1 MVQSAHLRQFD
12 HRTQFWKLNRALF
25 RSVFAQRKM
34 STGTPVVPEIRL
46 QGPPQRGLIE
56 HDHMIQT
63 LTPDRPDESLHVR
76 RLPRRSR
83 SGQDFSDA
91 HLSDLVMEAT
101 GVNRIAIM
109 QQIAWSTAPGK
120 GLGDLACR

>member
-12 HRTQFWKLNRALF
+12 HRTQFGGLNRALF

-56 HDHMIQT
+56 HDYMIQT
-63 LTPDRPDESLHVR
+63 LTPIDPM
-76 RLPRRSR
+76 SR
-83 SGQDFSDA
+83 STYGDCQGDRGAVRTSRMPIS
-91 HLSDLVMEAT
+91 LT
-101 GVNRIAIM
+101 
-109 QQIAWSTAPGK
+109 WSGK
-120 GLGDLACR
+120 RPA